1 VTKGRLKRPVSLPNI
16 GRIASLE
23 AATLRGTQ
31 VGVGQQVQLLMRF
44 EPIRIRGGVQARGS
58 LLGLAWRVAFITAE
72 VIAGRRRA
80 G

>member
-1 VTKGRLKRPVSLPNI
+1 LPKI

-44 EPIRIRGGVQARGS
+44 HLIRIRGGVQLRG
-58 LLGLAWRVAFITAE
+58 GFVKE
-72 VIAGRRRA
+72 VNHLFE
-80 G
+80 

>member
-44 EPIRIRGGVQARGS
+44 QLYLILRRRSTFPRIRKER
-58 LLGLAWRVAFITAE
+58 
-72 VIAGRRRA
+72 
-80 G
+80 